1 MIGPV
6 DLRLECLVIMKLELN
21 DIELRVLGV
30 LIEKQHT
37 TPDAY
42 PLTIN
47 ALVSGCNQ
55 KQNRDPVMS
64 VADGDIARALRT
76 LEHKG
81 LAHQA
86 PPEPG
91 ARANRFKHTVV
102 EALHWDKREQ
112 AVMCE
117 LMLRGRQTA
126 GELRSRASRMAT
138 FADLPAVL
146 TTLSELSSHEPPFVE
161 ELPRE
166 PGRSA
171 NRFRHLIGAE
181 GDVAAPATAEA
192 AVATG
197 MSTTPTGTPVAE
209 PAVGGNPG
217 TDGGFADRL
226 AALEARVAKLERRLG
241 PANESDE
248 ANTPADSIDRFGTNS
263 V

>member
-1 MIGPV
+1 MT
-6 DLRLECLVIMKLELN
+6 LALN

-30 LIEKQHT
+30 LIEKSHT

-47 ALVSGCNQ
+47 AIVSGCNQ

-64 VADGDIARALRT
+64 VTDGEVARSLQT

-91 ARANRFKHTVV
+91 ARANRFKHTVAD
-102 EALHWDKREQ
+102 ALHWDKRQQ
-112 AVMCE
+112 AVVAE

-126 GELRSRASRMAT
+126 GELRSRASRMASLP
-138 FADLPAVL
+138 DLPAVL
-146 TTLSELSSHEPPFVE
+146 HVLGELADHKPPFVE

-166 PGRSA
+166 AGRSA
-171 NRFRHLIGAE
+171 NRFRHLIGVTGPLDE
-181 GDVAAPATAEA
+181 AAPASAPMQTDTT
-192 AVATG
+192 VATA
-197 MSTTPTGTPVAE
+197 GTPHPSDDSLA
-209 PAVGGNPG
+209 N
-217 TDGGFADRL
+217 RL
-226 AALEARVAKLERRLG
+226 TALETRVAALEARLDAAQI
-241 PANESDE
+241 P
-248 ANTPADSIDRFGTNS
+248 TDSTRHGDTHP